1 MVFYLSSSMAQSGD
15 LEHAVGGLVRTPGEF
30 RPRQLQSMLCDAR
43 CARFPADIEGR
54 PASNEGYSEGGFEDV
69 E

>member
-1 MVFYLSSSMAQSGD
+1 MAQSGD
-15 LEHAVGGLVRTPGEF
+15 LEHAVGGLVRTPSEF
-30 RPRQLQSMLCDAR
+30 RSRQLQSMPRDAR
-43 CARFPADIEGR
+43 CARLPADVAGR